1 MRLVSNVDL
10 AAEKSKAKAK
20 VDEIAERIRGY
31 FVTPGS
37 GQAMVYTEKRKEAE
51 DYLANLNIGVGE
63 IPHIALEAALD
74 GVTIFDKSVE
84 VVTVSYQWR
93 EISSRIERIRLET
106 KKNIDLATDYR
117 VIREMPNNMDWS
129 PVLMFVQ
136 Q

>member
-1 MRLVSNVDL
+1 MRLTSNVDI
-10 AAEKSKAKAK
+10 AAEKSKAKAQ
-20 VDEIAERIRGY
+20 VDAIAEQIRGY
-31 FVTPGS
+31 FITTGS

-84 VVTVSYQWR
+84 IVTISYQWR
-93 EISSRIERIRLET
+93 EISSRIELIRLET
-106 KKNIDLATDYR
+106 KKNIDLANDYKA
-117 VIREMPNNMDWS
+117 IREIPDNMDWS